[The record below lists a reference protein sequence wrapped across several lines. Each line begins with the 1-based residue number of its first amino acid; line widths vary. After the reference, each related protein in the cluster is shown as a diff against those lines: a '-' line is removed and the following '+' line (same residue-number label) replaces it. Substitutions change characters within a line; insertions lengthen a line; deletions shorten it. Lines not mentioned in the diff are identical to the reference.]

1 MGEPRSC
8 DVQVV
13 AATAP
18 ECAERVVRILLQ
30 EGACVD
36 CADDDGQTALM
47 AAAAEGLTS
56 VVQLLLDAGAD
67 WHATHEAS
75 SETYPAWLHVLPH
88 GRDGATAL
96 SLAREHGHENT
107 AAVLERWIMHH
118 GDTREQ
124 SQLRGYQLRSAA
136 SQGDGERV
144 CAILKDA
151 GQGQTNFVD
160 APDEDGRTALW
171 LAAWNNCAEVVSA
184 LRSLDL
190 VAIFS
195 PQFCECFLNVALCSS
210 HVTWWADGR
219 AGSVTLCRG
228 RLDKARLREQNGGN
242 ICKRVRDR
250 RGSGNACCLGRFGAT
265 RCIAGCGEDI

>member
-1 MGEPRSC
+1 
-8 DVQVV
+8 
-13 AATAP
+13 
-18 ECAERVVRILLQ
+18 
-30 EGACVD
+30 
-36 CADDDGQTALM
+36 M

-75 SETYPAWLHVLPH
+75 SKTYPAWLHVLPH

-184 LRSLDL
+184 LAAARADL
-190 VAIFS
+190 
-195 PQFCECFLNVALCSS
+195 E
-210 HVTWWADGR
+210 
-219 AGSVTLCRG
+219 
-228 RLDKARLREQNGGN
+228 K
-242 ICKRVRDR
+242 
-250 RGSGNACCLGRFGAT
+250 AT
-265 RCIAGCGEDI
+265 RHGETALMAAAVGPGGPTDALEVLLCAGADWTRRDCESRTAEIFAKECGIDEAAAMLAAWEDLEQQGALQAAVGEDY